1 MFCDGIFIGRVG
13 IFSDFYAMSKPR
25 SVRLF
30 AHYTRQWTGFNG
42 HHGSLTSYMLVIIVC
57 FLVALSSC
65 SHEQSRLSETTFTY
79 NEPNGITSL
88 DPARAGYQAAIW
100 AGTQIYNGLVERD
113 SNSLIVPCIAESW
126 QSDPTGTRWE
136 FRLRRDVAFHDDAC
150 FGSARTRLVTA
161 KDVEYSFLRLLDV
174 RTKSPGLWVFQKRIK
189 GAESCIEQTRRGL
202 PPSCEG
208 IRCMG
213 DSIIQIDLTQPF
225 APFLQ
230 LLSMPYAWII
240 PREAVEYYG
249 EEFSRHPVG
258 TGPFRMDH
266 WTPDIELVLQRNP
279 RYFKIDK
286 TGNRLPYMESV
297 VVTFVRDTKTE
308 FMEFRK
314 GKLDVLSALDPSIA
328 TAVVNSDGTL
338 QRAFAAY
345 SLQQVCAESIEYYGI
360 LLDTACESGK
370 ASPLSRS
377 ALVRQALNYAIDRER
392 IVRYVLHG
400 KGVPAHHGVI
410 PPGMPGF
417 SPEVHG
423 YRYNPDRARMLLTK
437 AGYPGGAGLPAVTL
451 QMGNSARTVSVGEA
465 IQQMWKEIGVTVNLK
480 QVDFPQHLEMVSA
493 SKLALWRTS
502 WIGDY
507 SDPENFLALFAS
519 EYFSPSGPNTTH
531 YKRTSIDS
539 LYGLIASS
547 PVSSE
552 QRYRWVHEAER
563 QILEDCPWVFLY
575 YPVIQRLVQPN
586 VTGLPIDGS
595 DRLVLERVR
604 KIRSTR

>member
-1 MFCDGIFIGRVG
+1 
-13 IFSDFYAMSKPR
+13 MSIPG

-30 AHYTRQWTGFNG
+30 AHYARQWQGYG
-42 HHGSLTSYMLVIIVC
+42 VHRGSLTSYMLVSVLC
-57 FLVALSSC
+57 FLVVLSSC
-65 SHEQSRLSETTFTY
+65 TREQVQQSETTFSY

-100 AGTQIYNGLVERD
+100 AGTQLYNGLVERD
-113 SNSLIVPCIAESW
+113 SALHVVPCIAKSW
-126 QSDPTGTRWE
+126 DSDSSGTRWV
-136 FRLRRDVAFHDDAC
+136 FHLRRDVFFHEDPC
-150 FGSARTRLVTA
+150 FGKVNTNSETSLNTNSQTSLKTRVVTA
-161 KDVEYSFLRLLDV
+161 QDVEYSFLRLLDV

-189 GAESCIEQTRRGL
+189 GAEEYIEQTRNGF
-202 PPSCEG
+202 SNHCSG
-208 IRCMG
+208 IRCVG
-213 DSIIQIDLTQPF
+213 DSIIVIELTKPF

-258 TGPFRMDH
+258 TGPFRLGH
-266 WTPDIELVLQRNP
+266 WIPDIELVLQRNE
-279 RYFKIDK
+279 RYFKTDEK
-286 TGNRLPYMESV
+286 GHRLPYLESV
-297 VVTFVRDTKTE
+297 HISFMRDTKTE

-314 GKLDVLSALDPSIA
+314 GRLDVLAALDPSIA
-328 TAVVNSDGTL
+328 TAVVLSDGTL
-338 QRAFAAY
+338 QRTFSAY
-345 SLQQVCAESIEYYGI
+345 RLQQVCAESIEYYGM
-360 LLDTACESGK
+360 LLDTLCEGGK
-370 ASPLSRS
+370 FSPLARS
-377 ALVRQALNYAIDRER
+377 VLVRRALNYAIDRER

-417 SPEVHG
+417 SPQVEG
-423 YRYNPDRARMLLTK
+423 YRYNPDLARKLLAD
-437 AGYPGGAGLPAVTL
+437 AGFAGGKGLPPVIL

-502 WIGDY
+502 WIADY

-519 EYFSPSGPNTTH
+519 DFFAPRGPNTTH
-531 YKRTSIDS
+531 YNKSSVDS
-539 LYGLIASS
+539 LYELIASS
-547 PVSSE
+547 PVSSDR
-552 QRYRWVHEAER
+552 RYSWVHELER
-563 QILEDCPWVFLY
+563 TVLEDCPWVFLY

-586 VTGLPIDGS
+586 VSGLPIDGS
-595 DRLVLERVR
+595 DRLVLERVF
-604 KIRSTR
+604 KTRSRGS